1 MLKFRN
7 SYEVMQAVAQFLA
20 ERGIPF
26 DIEKQSQNSNYIYD
40 IFLPEGLK
48 NAARPLGGKY
58 VSLDLKGPTGVEI
71 KGRLLFDTIS
81 RYGDLYSELL
91 KHNEVSSFLLIYI
104 EGKVPTSVYSYIYH
118 KYKGRFHIL
127 SLEQF
132 LGIKLPRNTRGP
144 VISEVT
150 YDWRSD
156 RDSTMGHAKVS
167 IAENNF
173 SLFLGAGVSMS
184 ANLPS
189 WWNLLKDMIDTCKQ
203 KEFKDRDI
211 EKLTK
216 VCYNSS
222 IVMGRFVR
230 MMMEKKSNDEDYYQC
245 LHDALYGGISAY
257 RSPLIDEI
265 CNLVYSKKSQAQSI
279 ITYNFDD
286 VMERALRE
294 RGIGNYS
301 VFGQNQPQRFFPIYH
316 VHGFIPYANKDDIKS
331 VPVLSEEEY
340 HRVYASSYNWSNVEQ
355 LHALSRTTCIFIGL
369 SMTDPNLRRL
379 LDIAIQDSENDPRH
393 FVFLPR
399 ISEFGTDKNAEAK
412 NNEAMKIQK
421 QIFVELGLR
430 VIWYRDYNELP
441 KLLKNLYKL
450 DS

>member
-7 SYEVMQAVAQFLA
+7 SYEVMQAVVQFLA
-20 ERGIPF
+20 EHGVLF

-48 NAARPLGGKY
+48 NAIRPLGGKY
-58 VSLDLKGPTGVEI
+58 VRLDLKGPTGVEI

-81 RYGDLYSELL
+81 RYGDLYAELL
-91 KHNEVSSFLLIYI
+91 NHNEVSSFLLIYL

-132 LGIKLPRNTRGP
+132 LGIQLPRNTRGS
-144 VISEVT
+144 VISEAT

-156 RDSTMGHAKVS
+156 RDRTMEHAKVS

-184 ANLPS
+184 ANLPC
-189 WWNLLKDMIDTCKQ
+189 WWNLLAGMIDRCKERMF
-203 KEFKDRDI
+203 KEEDLDQ
-211 EKLTK
+211 LTK

-222 IVMGRFVR
+222 IVMGRFIR
-230 MMMEKKSNDEDYYQC
+230 MMMESKSNEEGFYQC
-245 LHDALYGGISAY
+245 LHDALYNGIGSFS
-257 RSPLIDEI
+257 SPLITEI
-265 CNLVYSKKSQAQSI
+265 CHLIQSKRQQAQGI

-286 VMERALRE
+286 VMERALKSC
-294 RGIGNYS
+294 GIGNYS
-301 VFGQNQPQRFFPIYH
+301 IFGQNQPQQLFPIYH
-316 VHGFIPYANKDDIKS
+316 VHGFVPFENKENIKS
-331 VPVLSEEEY
+331 LPVLSEEEY
-340 HRVYASSYNWSNVEQ
+340 HRVYANSYNWSNVEQ
-355 LHALSRTTCIFIGL
+355 IHALSRTTCIFIGL

-379 LDIAIQDSENDPRH
+379 LDIAIRDSENEARH

-399 ISEFGTDKNAEAK
+399 ITKFKNVKDANKK
-412 NNEAMKIQK
+412 NNEAMRIHKE
-421 QIFVELGLR
+421 IFLELGLR
-430 VIWYRDYNELP
+430 VIWYTDYNELP
-441 KLLKNLYKL
+441 TLISQLK
-450 DS
+450 

>member
-1 MLKFRN
+1 
-7 SYEVMQAVAQFLA
+7 MQAVVQFLA

-48 NAARPLGGKY
+48 NATRPLGGKY

-104 EGKVPTSVYSYIYH
+104 EGKVPTSVYSYIYY

-144 VISEVT
+144 VITEAT
-150 YDWRSD
+150 YDWHTDQYKSLE
-156 RDSTMGHAKVS
+156 MAKTS
-167 IAENNF
+167 LTEERF
-173 SLFLGAGVSMS
+173 TLFLGAGVSMS
-184 ANLPS
+184 AGLPS
-189 WWNLLKDMIDTCKQ
+189 WWKLLEDMIDTSKQ
-203 KEFKDRDI
+203 KEFKDGDI

-286 VMERALRE
+286 VMERALRK
-294 RGIGNYS
+294 RGIRNYS

-430 VIWYRDYNELP
+430 VIWYSDYNELP
-441 KLLKNLYKL
+441 KLLKDLY
-450 DS
+450 

>member
-1 MLKFRN
+1 
-7 SYEVMQAVAQFLA
+7 MQAVVQFLA

-48 NAARPLGGKY
+48 NATRPLGGKY

-104 EGKVPTSVYSYIYH
+104 EGKVPTSVYSYIYY

-144 VISEVT
+144 VITEAT
-150 YDWRSD
+150 YDWHTDQYKSLE
-156 RDSTMGHAKVS
+156 MAKTS
-167 IAENNF
+167 LTEERF
-173 SLFLGAGVSMS
+173 TLFLGAGVSMS
-184 ANLPS
+184 AGLPS
-189 WWNLLKDMIDTCKQ
+189 WWKLLEDMIDTSKQ
-203 KEFKDRDI
+203 KEFKDGDI

-265 CNLVYSKKSQAQSI
+265 CNLVDSKKSQAQSI

-286 VMERALRE
+286 VMERALRK
-294 RGIGNYS
+294 RGIRNYS

-421 QIFVELGLR
+421 QIFLELGLR
-430 VIWYRDYNELP
+430 TIWYRDYNELP
-441 KLLKNLYKL
+441 KLLKNLY
-450 DS
+450 

>member
-1 MLKFRN
+1 MKFRN
-7 SYEVMQAVAQFLA
+7 FYEGIHSVVQFLA
-20 ERGIPF
+20 ERGITF

-48 NAARPLGGKY
+48 NATRPLGGKY

-104 EGKVPTSVYSYIYH
+104 EGNVPTSVYSYIYH

-144 VISEVT
+144 VITEAT
-150 YDWRSD
+150 YDWHTDQYKSLE
-156 RDSTMGHAKVS
+156 MAKTS
-167 IAENNF
+167 LAEERF
-173 SLFLGAGVSMS
+173 TLFLGAGVSMS
-184 ANLPS
+184 ADLPS
-189 WWNLLKDMIDTCKQ
+189 WGKLLEDMIDTSKQ
-203 KEFKDRDI
+203 KEFKDGDI

-294 RGIGNYS
+294 RGIENYS
-301 VFGQNQPQRFFPIYH
+301 VFGQNQPQQLFPIYH

-412 NNEAMKIQK
+412 NNKAMKIQK
-421 QIFVELGLR
+421 QIFLELGLR
-430 VIWYRDYNELP
+430 AIWYRDYNDLP
-441 KLLKNLYKL
+441 KLLKKLY
-450 DS
+450 

>member
-1 MLKFRN
+1 MLIFRN
-7 SYEVMQAVAQFLA
+7 SYEVMQAVVQFLA

-48 NAARPLGGKY
+48 NATRPLGGKY

-104 EGKVPTSVYSYIYH
+104 EGKVPTSVYSYIYY

-144 VISEVT
+144 VITEAT
-150 YDWRSD
+150 YDWHTDQYKSLE
-156 RDSTMGHAKVS
+156 MAKTS
-167 IAENNF
+167 LTEERF
-173 SLFLGAGVSMS
+173 TLFLGAGVSMS
-184 ANLPS
+184 AGLPS
-189 WWNLLKDMIDTCKQ
+189 WWKLLEDMIDTSKQ
-203 KEFKDRDI
+203 KEFKDGDI

-286 VMERALRE
+286 VMERALRK
-294 RGIGNYS
+294 RGIRNYS

-430 VIWYRDYNELP
+430 VIWYSDYNELP
-441 KLLKNLYKL
+441 KLLKDLY
-450 DS
+450 

>member
-26 DIEKQSQNSNYIYD
+26 DIEKQSPNSNYIYD

-48 NAARPLGGKY
+48 NATRPLGGKN

-104 EGKVPTSVYSYIYH
+104 EGKVPTSVYSYICH

-156 RDSTMGHAKVS
+156 RDRTMGHAKVS

-184 ANLPS
+184 ANLPC
-189 WWNLLKDMIDTCKQ
+189 WWKLLVGMIDRCKQ
-203 KEFKDRDI
+203 RMFKEADLDQ
-211 EKLTK
+211 LTK

-222 IVMGRFVR
+222 IVMGRFIR
-230 MMMEKKSNDEDYYQC
+230 MMMESKSNEEGFYQC
-245 LHDALYGGISAY
+245 LHDALYNGIDSFS
-257 RSPLIDEI
+257 SPLITEI
-265 CNLVYSKKSQAQSI
+265 CNLIQSKRQQAQGI

-286 VMERALRE
+286 VMERALRK

-430 VIWYRDYNELP
+430 VIWYSDYSELP
-441 KLLKNLYKL
+441 KLLKNLY
-450 DS
+450 

>member
-1 MLKFRN
+1 MKFRN
-7 SYEVMQAVAQFLA
+7 FYEGIHSVVQFLA
-20 ERGIPF
+20 ERGITF

-48 NAARPLGGKY
+48 NATRPLGGKY

-104 EGKVPTSVYSYIYH
+104 EGNVPTSVYSYIYH

-144 VISEVT
+144 VITEAT
-150 YDWRSD
+150 YDWHIDQYKSLE
-156 RDSTMGHAKVS
+156 MAKTS
-167 IAENNF
+167 LTEERF
-173 SLFLGAGVSMS
+173 TLFLGAGVSMS
-184 ANLPS
+184 ADLPS
-189 WWNLLKDMIDTCKQ
+189 WWKLLKDMIDTCKQ
-203 KEFKDRDI
+203 KEFKDGDI

-294 RGIGNYS
+294 RGIENYS
-301 VFGQNQPQRFFPIYH
+301 VFGQNQPQQLFPIYH
-316 VHGFIPYANKDDIKS
+316 VHGFIPYANNDDIKS

-340 HRVYASSYNWSNVEQ
+340 HRVYASSYNWSNVEH

-379 LDIAIQDSENDPRH
+379 LDIAIQNSENDPRH

-399 ISEFGTDKNAEAK
+399 ISEFGRDKNAEAK

-421 QIFVELGLR
+421 QIFLELGLR
-430 VIWYRDYNELP
+430 TIWYRDYNELP
-441 KLLKNLYKL
+441 KLLKNLY
-450 DS
+450 